1 MLKLVILLAFLL
13 NISRGE
19 FMKVLIRADG
29 GEKIGLGHIM
39 RTLVLAKELLNEFE
53 VKYICISEDKYVK
66 GRDIVKSENIEVIE
80 INEENELDSIKNLD
94 GDIIIIDR
102 YGINKEYL
110 SSLGEEFKV
119 IYIDDNNEL
128 DYYPVDILIN
138 QNPHS
143 KFFNYNVRKNT
154 KVLCGGMYT
163 LLRDEFLKGRPIEV
177 KKDIKDV
184 LITLGGS
191 DDLNITDE
199 LISELKELK
208 INLHVIIGPAFKF
221 KDDIKKYN
229 KDNVLLYENVSM
241 SEVMKKVDL
250 AISSCGSTL
259 YELSYLGIPTLGII
273 VADNQKLCGQ
283 FMERLGCIYLKKH
296 IRKEHILNINY
307 NERLIMSNRMKNLVD
322 GKGKYRI
329 KKVLKLYDK

>member
-1 MLKLVILLAFLL
+1 
-13 NISRGE
+13 
-19 FMKVLIRADG
+19 MKVLIRADG

-39 RTLVLAKELLNEFE
+39 RTLTLAKELLNEFE
-53 VKYICISEDKYVK
+53 VKYICISENKYVK
-66 GRDIVKSENIEVIE
+66 GREIVKSENIEVIE
-80 INEENELDSIKNLD
+80 INERNELDSIKNLD
-94 GDIIIIDR
+94 GDIIVVDK

-110 SSLGEEFKV
+110 NSLREKFKV
-119 IYIDDNNEL
+119 LYIDDNNEL

-143 KFFNYNVRKNT
+143 KFFNYNVRKST

-163 LLRDEFLKGRPIEV
+163 ILRDEFLKCYPIEIR
-177 KKDIKDV
+177 KDIKDV

-199 LISELKELK
+199 LIRELKGLK

-221 KDDIKKYN
+221 KDNIKNYN
-229 KDNVLLYENVSM
+229 RDNVFLHENVNM

-259 YELSYLGIPTLGII
+259 YELSYLGIPTFGII

-283 FMERLGCIYLKKH
+283 FMESLGCIYLKKH
-296 IRKEHILNINY
+296 IRKEHILNITY
-307 NERLIMSNRMKNLVD
+307 SERLIMSSRMKNLID

-329 KKVLKLYDK
+329 KEFLKLYDK